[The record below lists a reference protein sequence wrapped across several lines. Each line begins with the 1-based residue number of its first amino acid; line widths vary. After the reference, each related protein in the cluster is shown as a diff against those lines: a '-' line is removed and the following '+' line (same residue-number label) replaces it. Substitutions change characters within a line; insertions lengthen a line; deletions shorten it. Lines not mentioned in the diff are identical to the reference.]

1 MPANNNIIDSQS
13 DLLYLDMNRYV
24 GENPIIVN
32 NDINSISFETSA
44 LTTVGAGSNISV
56 SANVVEGQP
65 TNYIISGKDW
75 SNDIGQAIMTKL
87 DASVFDTY
95 SAAHAS
101 DDVTPYSAGSNI
113 NITNHVVSGKDW
125 SSDIS
130 DAISTYS
137 AAHASDDVTPYS
149 AGKNI
154 NITNHVVNVA
164 NSIGLGTSNTI
175 SGDNILV
182 VGSSNSVA
190 ANNNA
195 VFGGSNTVASTK
207 TDNVVLGQSNT
218 TNNNNTVIIG
228 NNLTTTK
235 NNAVYIGQSQNTY
248 TLNDNNGF
256 GIVKSG
262 RLDYVNNFPIPI
274 VTELTYGS
282 SFIKFYDAPADS
294 YGVPFTLS
302 YRYNSNGYNI
312 RIGTSVHC
320 QGKCHLDNNTNWYNF
335 NANANTLVSSSP
347 FVTTDNEVHEL
358 EIITWVPTNITTTS
372 SLGSI
377 GRYKFKLFN
386 YTLNNKVY
394 WVMWKDIEYHEEYIP
409 TV

>member
-1 MPANNNIIDSQS
+1 MPANNNVIDSQS

-24 GENPIIVN
+24 GESPIIVD

-44 LTTVGAGSNISV
+44 LTTVEAGSNISV

-75 SNDIGQAIMTKL
+75 SNDIGQAIMSKL
-87 DASVFDTY
+87 DTSVFD
-95 SAAHAS
+95 
-101 DDVTPYSAGSNI
+101 
-113 NITNHVVSGKDW
+113 
-125 SSDIS
+125 
-130 DAISTYS
+130 TYS

-182 VGSSNSVA
+182 VGSSNSVE
-190 ANNNA
+190 ANNNV

-218 TNNNNTVIIG
+218 TNNSNTVIIG

-235 NNAVYIGQSQNTY
+235 NNSVYIGQSQNTY

-282 SFIKFYDAPADS
+282 SFIKFYDAPEDS
-294 YGVPFTLS
+294 NGVPFTLS
-302 YRYNSNGYNI
+302 YRYNSTGYTI
-312 RIGTSVHC
+312 RIGSSEYC
-320 QGKCHLDNNTNWYNF
+320 QGKFHLDNNVNWYAF

-347 FVTTDNEVHEL
+347 FVTTDNEIHEL
-358 EIITWVPTNITTTS
+358 EIFTWVPTNITTTS

-386 YTLNNKVY
+386 YKLNNKVY